1 MTEPMSDRR
10 SFEAATVLVVDDQ
23 PEILRT
29 LSRFLGAKGYCVEI
43 ATTVSEAIP
52 LLHAGVRAVVLDVRL
67 PHDSGLELLEF
78 IRRDDRLCEL
88 PVLILTG
95 VVLTREEEAMIA
107 RDRAYVFYK
116 PKSYETAWNASA
128 KDNLTTGGALEN
140 LGYSG
145 ATLAGSSRRGSGPRV
160 AHHASILHDQQQS
173 RKRAASESC
182 EHAHVRRQYQQPAL
196 GIPFG
201 HALGAITPI
210 RPITV
215 LNEVDPH
222 HGRPRRAAGL
232 LVAT

>member
-1 MTEPMSDRR
+1 MSDRR

-160 AHHASILHDQQQS
+160 AHHASILPAMISSSPVNERRRNPANTHTF
-173 RKRAASESC
+173 AASTSSQRSAS
-182 EHAHVRRQYQQPAL
+182 HSDMPSARSH
-196 GIPFG
+196 PFG
-201 HALGAITPI
+201 
-210 RPITV
+210 RS
-215 LNEVDPH
+215 
-222 HGRPRRAAGL
+222 RC
-232 LVAT
+232 